1 MLRKEWWV
9 MRIFKYLKKYWF
21 WAILAPIFMIIEVMM
36 DLRLV
41 NLMAELV
48 NRGVLSQNME
58 IIKDIAIKMVI
69 TLLIG
74 ISGGILCGVFTD
86 KTERNPVLG
95 YVPYEG
101 YKPRRCDVR
110 YRSTH
115 DRRSCVACGM
125 SRCCVGKCR
134 YGTESQVRARRC
146 GIIRDTYG
154 KYKQPKNI

>member
-1 MLRKEWWV
+1 
-9 MRIFKYLKKYWF
+9 MRIFRYLKKYWF

-74 ISGGILCGVFTD
+74 ISGGILCGVFT
-86 KTERNPVLG
+86 NL
-95 YVPYEG
+95 
-101 YKPRRCDVR
+101 
-110 YRSTH
+110 
-115 DRRSCVACGM
+115 AAQN
-125 SRCCVGKCR
+125 
-134 YGTESQVRARRC
+134 YGNDLRK
-146 GIIRDTYG
+146 DTFSH
-154 KYKQPKNI
+154 IVIMMHLT